1 MKGDWLRVSE
11 NGNIIIAENVTKTYP
26 NGVQALRDVS
36 LTVKKGEVVVIIGA
50 SGSGKTTFLRTI
62 NQLEDI
68 DSGRIVVDGVEVT
81 DPKANLTKIRA
92 NIGMVFQHFNVF
104 PHMTVLENVML
115 AQILVRKRNKEQAK
129 EIAMEFLNKVGI
141 ADKANEYPGNL
152 SGGQQQRVAIARALA
167 MNPKIMLFDEATS
180 ALDPEMV
187 GGILDIMK
195 RLASEGITMV
205 VVTHEMGFA
214 REAADR
220 IVYMDAGKIIEMGT
234 PEEIF
239 NHPKN
244 DRLKQFLSQIL

>member
-1 MKGDWLRVSE
+1 MSDD
-11 NGNIIIAENVTKTYP
+11 IIIAEHLYKTFP

-62 NQLEDI
+62 NQLETV
-68 DSGRIVVDGVEVT
+68 DSGRIIVDGVDLT
-81 DPKANLTKIRA
+81 NPKTNLTKVRA
-92 NIGMVFQHFNVF
+92 DIGMVFQHFNVF
-104 PHMTVLENVML
+104 PHLTVLENVTIG
-115 AQILVRKRNKEQAK
+115 QILVRKRPKEEAK
-129 EIAMEFLNKVGI
+129 RIALEFLTKVGI
-141 ADKANEYPGNL
+141 ADKKDEYPTNL
-152 SGGQQQRVAIARALA
+152 SGGQKQRVAIARALA

-195 RLASEGITMV
+195 GLAKEGITMV

-214 REAADR
+214 KEAADR
-220 IVYMDAGKIIEMGT
+220 IVYMDSGRIVEMGT
-234 PEEIF
+234 PDEIF
-239 NHPKN
+239 NNPKS

>member
-1 MKGDWLRVSE
+1 MSE

>member
-1 MKGDWLRVSE
+1 MSDD
-11 NGNIIIAENVTKTYP
+11 IIIAEHLHKTFP

-62 NQLEDI
+62 NQLETV
-68 DSGRIVVDGVEVT
+68 DSGRIIVDGVDLT
-81 DPKANLTKIRA
+81 DPKTNLTKIRA
-92 NIGMVFQHFNVF
+92 DIGMVFQHFNVF
-104 PHMTVLENVML
+104 PHLTVLENVTIG
-115 AQILVRKRNKEQAK
+115 QILVRKRPKEEAK
-129 EIAMEFLNKVGI
+129 KIALEFLTKVGI
-141 ADKANEYPGNL
+141 ADKKDEYPTNL
-152 SGGQQQRVAIARALA
+152 SGGQKQRVAIARALA

-195 RLASEGITMV
+195 ALAKEGITMV

-220 IVYMDAGKIIEMGT
+220 IVYMDSGKIVEMGT
-234 PEEIF
+234 PDEIF
-239 NHPKN
+239 SNPKS

>member
-1 MKGDWLRVSE
+1 M
-11 NGNIIIAENVTKTYP
+11 NNNNYIIVTEHLHKTFP
-26 NGVQALRDVS
+26 NGVKALRDVS
-36 LTVKKGEVVVIIGA
+36 LNVKKGEVVVIIGA

-62 NQLEDI
+62 NQLETVDEGRVIVEGI
-68 DSGRIVVDGVEVT
+68 DVT
-81 DPKANLTKIRA
+81 DPKTNLTKIRA
-92 NIGMVFQHFNVF
+92 DIGMVFQHFNVF
-104 PHMTVLENVML
+104 PHLTVLENVMIG
-115 AQILVRKRNKEQAK
+115 QILVRKRKKEEAK
-129 EIAMEFLNKVGI
+129 KIAIDFLTKVGI
-141 ADKANEYPGNL
+141 ADKKDDYPTNL

-195 RLASEGITMV
+195 QLAKEGITMV

-214 REAADR
+214 KEAADR
-220 IVYMDAGKIIEMGT
+220 IVYMDSGKIVEMGT

-239 NHPKN
+239 NNPKS